1 MDIFISNLV
10 NSSFEHVLHLY
21 GFHIVSTY
29 TYEVSNCIFD
39 FISYLLDQLS
49 SFEMSQNSMTNLN
62 IFLLL
67 NIKKAQQCCIQKSIT
82 LNEHFHLQGLLK
94 DKHSKKLKISTIFY
108 GHPQ

>member
-49 SFEMSQNSMTNLN
+49 SFEVSQNSMTHLN
-62 IFLLL
+62 QCLLL
-67 NIKKAQQCCIQKSIT
+67 NIKKAQQCCVQKSIT
-82 LNEHFHLQGLLK
+82 LNEHFPSSRFIK
-94 DKHSKKLKISTIFY
+94 R
-108 GHPQ
+108 